1 MDPLQIEENL
11 SDLRQPY
18 LLLTFSGWSDAAGV
32 ATAAGRFLVEHL
44 EAECIAQIDPEDFY
58 SFADQ
63 RPQAQYNDN
72 NEREIIWPA
81 NEFFL
86 SRQPQLEHDVIIG
99 VGVEPH
105 LKWRTFTDL
114 MMDLTQRCKVF
125 QTVTLGALW
134 ADVLYSA
141 PVRFSGS
148 ATDPELSRTLG
159 LGTGSRY
166 EGPTGMIGV
175 LHDKLRRNEFT
186 SASLWANMPYYIS
199 VTPNP
204 KGMLAL
210 VRRGL
215 EIIGLPA
222 DFPDLEEET
231 REFEERVAEA
241 ISQDPKIAAH
251 VKKLERQQARDES
264 GSLLLPE
271 GAVSGDDLAAELQRY
286 LREQRGEPE
295 ESEEG

>member
-11 SDLRQPY
+11 SDLRQPH

-44 EAECIAQIDPEDFY
+44 EAKRIARIDPEDFY
-58 SFADQ
+58 SFTDQ
-63 RPQAQYNDN
+63 RPQAQYNEED
-72 NEREIIWPA
+72 EREIIWPA

-86 SRQPQLEHDVIIG
+86 SRQPQLEHDVLIG

-105 LKWRTFTDL
+105 LKWRTFTDV
-114 MMDLTQRCKVF
+114 MVDLTQRCGVF

-148 ATDPELSRTLG
+148 ATNPELSRALG
-159 LGTGSRY
+159 LGSGSRY

-175 LHDKLRRNEFT
+175 LHDKLRRHELT

-215 EIIGLPA
+215 DIVGLPA

-241 ISQDPKIAAH
+241 IAQDPKIAAH
-251 VKKLERQQARDES
+251 VKKLERQQTRDDS
-264 GSLLLPE
+264 GAVLLPE
-271 GAVSGDDLAAELQRY
+271 EVVSGDDLAAELQRY
-286 LREQRGEPE
+286 LRQQRGEPE
-295 ESEEG
+295 ASEED

>member
-1 MDPLQIEENL
+1 MDPLQIDENL

-44 EAECIAQIDPEDFY
+44 EAERIAQIDPEDFY

-105 LKWRTFTDL
+105 LKWRTFTDV

-148 ATDPELSRTLG
+148 ATDPDLSRTLG

-175 LHDKLRRNEFT
+175 LHDKLRRNQFT
-186 SASLWANMPYYIS
+186 SASLVGQHAVLHFRDAEPQGHARAGAGAAWRS
-199 VTPNP
+199 SGCRRTFRTS
-204 KGMLAL
+204 KR
-210 VRRGL
+210 RRGSL
-215 EIIGLPA
+215 KNGSPRP
-222 DFPDLEEET
+222 FPRT
-231 REFEERVAEA
+231 PR
-241 ISQDPKIAAH
+241 SP
-251 VKKLERQQARDES
+251 
-264 GSLLLPE
+264 PT
-271 GAVSGDDLAAELQRY
+271 
-286 LREQRGEPE
+286 
-295 ESEEG
+295 

>member
-11 SDLRQPY
+11 SEPAPAVSPVDLFGLERRRRGCHPRQ
-18 LLLTFSGWSDAAGV
+18 
-32 ATAAGRFLVEHL
+32 GRFLVEHL
-44 EAECIAQIDPEDFY
+44 AAERIAQIDPEDFY

-105 LKWRTFTDL
+105 LKWRTFTDV

-148 ATDPELSRTLG
+148 ADRSRPV
-159 LGTGSRY
+159 SRP
-166 EGPTGMIGV
+166 GAG
-175 LHDKLRRNEFT
+175 HR
-186 SASLWANMPYYIS
+186 
-199 VTPNP
+199 
-204 KGMLAL
+204 LAL
-210 VRRGL
+210 RGAYGNDRR
-215 EIIGLPA
+215 
-222 DFPDLEEET
+222 
-231 REFEERVAEA
+231 
-241 ISQDPKIAAH
+241 AA
-251 VKKLERQQARDES
+251 RQ
-264 GSLLLPE
+264 
-271 GAVSGDDLAAELQRY
+271 AA
-286 LREQRGEPE
+286 P
-295 ESEEG
+295 

>member
-44 EAECIAQIDPEDFY
+44 AAERIAQIDPEDFY

-105 LKWRTFTDL
+105 LKWRTFTDV
-114 MMDLTQRCKVF
+114 MMDLTQRCRVF
-125 QTVTLGALW
+125 QTV
-134 ADVLYSA
+134 
-141 PVRFSGS
+141 R
-148 ATDPELSRTLG
+148 
-159 LGTGSRY
+159 
-166 EGPTGMIGV
+166 
-175 LHDKLRRNEFT
+175 
-186 SASLWANMPYYIS
+186 
-199 VTPNP
+199 
-204 KGMLAL
+204 
-210 VRRGL
+210 VRRPTPTCLAPWGWA
-215 EIIGLPA
+215 PA
-222 DFPDLEEET
+222 HAT
-231 REFEERVAEA
+231 RG
-241 ISQDPKIAAH
+241 P
-251 VKKLERQQARDES
+251 
-264 GSLLLPE
+264 
-271 GAVSGDDLAAELQRY
+271 
-286 LREQRGEPE
+286 RE
-295 ESEEG
+295 